1 MRHVLPFRNEGSS
14 TCVKSQLF
22 EEPAATKDGHL
33 MISHFAIKNFRC
45 FRQWDQTGLRRFN
58 FIVGESGVGKTA
70 LLEALFLAGGNSAEL
85 WFRIRRWR
93 GLGEGPMQMNIRENY
108 EAVFRDLFYQHDQRQ
123 KAAITIWDTS
133 EGKREVEIF
142 YENVDVYTLPIGDSV
157 EKNAF
162 SINPIV
168 FKWDAKNRISRS
180 TVELNN
186 GNLRMNVAGDV
197 YPIILIS
204 PRAPSSREYAQ
215 YYSNLHRARKAG
227 SILEALRSIFDE
239 VEAISIE
246 MVAGEPVM
254 HVDVNGMNELIPI
267 GDLSGGMEK
276 FMSII
281 VSIVMNRG
289 GAILI
294 DEIESGFYYKNTP
307 QLLRSIVTLC
317 EKYDVQL
324 FASTHSYE
332 FLQILSNV
340 MTGAKNGS
348 KDFCLI
354 RLEKEKG
361 HQPTVTIIPGDSYSA
376 AMHESFEVR

>member
-1 MRHVLPFRNEGSS
+1 
-14 TCVKSQLF
+14 
-22 EEPAATKDGHL
+22 

-45 FRQWDQTGLRRFN
+45 FRQWDQTGLKRFN

-70 LLEALFLAGGNSAEL
+70 LLEALFLVGGSSAEI

-93 GLGEGPMQMNIRENY
+93 GLGEGPMQMNMKENY
-108 EAVFRDLFYQHDQRQ
+108 EAVFRDLFYQYDQRQ
-123 KAAITIWDTS
+123 KASITIWDAS

-142 YENVDVYTLPIGDSV
+142 YEHLDVFTLPLSDSI

-162 SINPIV
+162 SINPII
-168 FKWDAKNRISRS
+168 FKWDTKNKVARS
-180 TVELNN
+180 TVEVGRD
-186 GNLRMNVAGDV
+186 GNLRMNLAGDA

-204 PRAPSSREYAQ
+204 PRALSSREYAQ
-215 YYSNLHRARKAG
+215 YYSNLHRTRRAG
-227 SILEALRSIFDE
+227 PVLEALKAIFSE

-246 MVAGEPVM
+246 IIAGEPVL
-254 HVDVNGMNELIPI
+254 HVDVGGMNELIPI
-267 GDLSGGMEK
+267 GDLSGGIDR
-276 FMSII
+276 FVSVV

-307 QLLRSIVTLC
+307 KLLHTIVALC
-317 EKYDVQL
+317 DRYDVQL

-332 FLQILSNV
+332 FLQVLSSA
-340 MTGAKNGS
+340 MAAAQRGA

-361 HQPTVTIIPGDSYSA
+361 HQPIVTIVPGDSYDA
-376 AMHESFEVR
+376 AMQENFEVR

>member
-1 MRHVLPFRNEGSS
+1 
-14 TCVKSQLF
+14 
-22 EEPAATKDGHL
+22 

-45 FRQWDQTGLRRFN
+45 FRQWDQTGLKRFN

-93 GLGEGPMQMNIRENY
+93 GLGEGPMQIHIRENY

-123 KAAITIWDTS
+123 KASVTIWDTS
-133 EGKREVEIF
+133 EGKREVEVF
-142 YENVDVYTLPIGDSV
+142 YENLDVYTLPISDLG

-162 SINPIV
+162 SINPII
-168 FKWDAKNRISRS
+168 FKWDSKNRVSRS
-180 TVELNN
+180 SVEMKD
-186 GNLRMNVAGDV
+186 GQLRMNIAGDV
-197 YPIILIS
+197 YPIILVS

-215 YYSNLHRARKAG
+215 YYSNLHRTRKAG
-227 SILEALRSIFDE
+227 PVLESLKSIFDE

-246 MVAGEPVM
+246 MVASEPVM

-267 GDLSGGMEK
+267 GDLSGGIEK
-276 FMSII
+276 FISII

-307 QLLRSIVTLC
+307 QLLHSIVALC
-317 EKYDVQL
+317 DRYDVQL

-332 FLQILSNV
+332 FLQILSSA
-340 MTGAKNGS
+340 MSGAKHGA
-348 KDFCLI
+348 KDFCLL

-361 HQPTVTIIPGDSYSA
+361 HQPIVTIIPGESYTA
-376 AMHESFEVR
+376 AIQENFEVR